1 MNKVLVSLLLTLGL
15 TGVAQA
21 AGDAEAGQGKVAVCG
36 ACHGADGNSPAPNF
50 PKLAGQGERYL
61 LKQLHDIKSGARP
74 VVEMTGMLDNLS
86 EQDMADIA
94 AYFSSQKM
102 SVGAADPK
110 LVERG
115 EALFRGGKLEEGMPS
130 CIGCHSPNGAG
141 LAAAG
146 FPHLGG
152 QHAQYVAKQLTDFR
166 EGNRTNDGDAMI
178 MRAIAAKPDIL
189 LMDEPFSAL
198 DPLARASLQETVS
211 LIHKKLGTTIVFV
224 THDMNEAAKLACRI
238 GVMHQGRL
246 VQVDTPQDIQN
257 HPADDYVRSLF
268 GAAQPENT
276 ISADKVINL
285 YRRLDADGKARV
297 REYWAQNRMDV

>member
-15 TGVAQA
+15 TGMAQA

-61 LKQLHDIKSGARP
+61 LKQLHDIKSGNRQ

-110 LVERG
+110 LVEHG
-115 EALFRGGKLEEGMPS
+115 EALFRGGKLEEGMPA
-130 CIGCHSPNGAG
+130 CIGCHSPDGAG

-178 MRAIAAKPDIL
+178 MRAIAAKLSNKDI
-189 LMDEPFSAL
+189 EA
-198 DPLARASLQETVS
+198 VS
-211 LIHKKLGTTIVFV
+211 SFI
-224 THDMNEAAKLACRI
+224 
-238 GVMHQGRL
+238 QGL
-246 VQVDTPQDIQN
+246 
-257 HPADDYVRSLF
+257 H
-268 GAAQPENT
+268 
-276 ISADKVINL
+276 
-285 YRRLDADGKARV
+285 
-297 REYWAQNRMDV
+297 

>member
-61 LKQLHDIKSGARP
+61 LKQLHDIKSGNRQ

-86 EQDMADIA
+86 DQDMADIA

-110 LVERG
+110 LVARG
-115 EALFRGGKLEEGMPS
+115 EALFRGGKLEEGMPA
-130 CIGCHSPNGAG
+130 CTGCHSPDGAG

-178 MRAIAAKPDIL
+178 MRAIAAKLSNKDI
-189 LMDEPFSAL
+189 EA
-198 DPLARASLQETVS
+198 VS
-211 LIHKKLGTTIVFV
+211 SFI
-224 THDMNEAAKLACRI
+224 
-238 GVMHQGRL
+238 QGL
-246 VQVDTPQDIQN
+246 
-257 HPADDYVRSLF
+257 H
-268 GAAQPENT
+268 
-276 ISADKVINL
+276 
-285 YRRLDADGKARV
+285 
-297 REYWAQNRMDV
+297 